1 MFELF
6 VRSKYIISSVI
17 NIKKKLLDKSKNKKL
32 PKYYAI
38 CTMLVN
44 GKLQKL
50 PMSDQNYMSY
60 ETFYLTTAWCFNLLK
75 QDTKQQVV
83 FFIIQNPISYLN

>member
-1 MFELF
+1 
-6 VRSKYIISSVI
+6 
-17 NIKKKLLDKSKNKKL
+17 
-32 PKYYAI
+32 
-38 CTMLVN
+38 MLVN